1 MSTANELHERQA
13 LLQQLRETGDPA
25 ALAEAA
31 KLQRVYHDD
40 EMAGLAADVYASAMH
55 KGTPPTGWT
64 RASELLREGRL
75 EELYQ
80 RMPEL
85 AKIPKG
91 QLLDYLQPSD
101 SGFRAEIYLPDP
113 AVLGEGYR
121 PVVVP
126 KGSAGSV
133 AGPDGK
139 LHDTTMED
147 FLANNFPQSVGL
159 KTDYYDKAMGL
170 ARRLDLEGANV
181 EYAGHS
187 LAGGMA
193 SAMSAVTGQP
203 ATTFNAA
210 GLHPETARRFLQEI
224 DPGTQVFDVGQR
236 VASYQVA
243 GEFLGDGVQHNID
256 RLDALH
262 RRELAGVLKE
272 MNDWIDHTPDGRAL
286 MTRGLA
292 KLLPE
297 NAQAQAAVGQFVRT
311 LADGDV
317 DRMLKELP
325 LAAGTVHVIPAMR
338 EDGSR
343 LVARDDWKSLTELS
357 NLAGPVLQVAYAASV
372 GAHVGHTAGTVPMA
386 AGQVASHMLDASG
399 DVVRTGTHKA
409 ADFSNVV
416 SGFTGDAAQAAV
428 RAGGEG
434 LARTREAAGRVEAAV
449 DHAQGA
455 VQDKAAWAGASV
467 LDGIGNI
474 DLLPDSW
481 QRGLHGQAEELR
493 HDGHAARARNQVEAA
508 EAAQHARHDAQ
519 GYRTAAEAGARS
531 VDRIVSNVQHVQ
543 RVALEG
549 AGERVDAGL
558 DTAGHLVR
566 ETARHAPT
574 IGAAAGAATT
584 GGLVAGTHASDAVSL
599 AKTAGLVAGAAPSGN
614 EAFQRHLSGTFVP
627 SVEAQVDREE
637 ASARKL
643 LESLRERQHVETPQ
657 APAAAADITQRDHP
671 GHARYQQALDAIERS
686 PNIPPG
692 TFAGERLQQA
702 AANLAFA
709 SLAGAERPQGGP
721 NEHLDR
727 IDFVVFNKDRSGLIA
742 GQGDIGDPTS
752 KLAFLPAAQDN
763 ATTLTQASQQVQ
775 DTLTQQQ
782 TQAQAVA
789 QQQMLPTQDDP
800 GPKGPRLS

>member
-1 MSTANELHERQA
+1 MSTLNELYERQA
-13 LLQQLRETGDPA
+13 LLQQLRETGDPVA
-25 ALAEAA
+25 MAEAA
-31 KLQRVYHDD
+31 KLQRSYHDD

-55 KGTPPTGWT
+55 QGKSPTGWT

-75 EELYQ
+75 DDLYQ

-85 AKIPKG
+85 AKIPKD
-91 QLLDYLQPSD
+91 QLQDMLEPDN

-113 AVLGEGYR
+113 AVLGEGYK

-170 ARRLDLEGANV
+170 ARELNRHGATV

-193 SAMSAVTGQP
+193 SAMSAVTGQQ

-210 GLHPETARRFLQEI
+210 GLHPETARRFAQEN
-224 DPGTQVFDVGQR
+224 PGTQTFDVSQR

-243 GEFLGDGVQHNID
+243 GEFLGDGVQHNVD

-262 RRELAGVLKE
+262 RRELAGVLRE
-272 MNDWIDHTPDGRAL
+272 MNDWIDHPPDGRAL
-286 MTRGLA
+286 MQRGLA
-292 KLLPE
+292 NLFPGKI
-297 NAQAQAAVGQFVRT
+297 QQQAAVSQFVRT

-325 LAAGTVHVIPAMR
+325 LAAGTVHPIPAMR

-343 LVARDDWKSLTELS
+343 LVTRDDWRSLTELS
-357 NLAGPVLQVAYAASV
+357 NLAGPVLQVAHAASV
-372 GAHVGHTAGTVPMA
+372 GAHVGHTVGTVPMA
-386 AGQVASHMLDASG
+386 AGQVASHALDASG

-416 SGFTGDAAQAAV
+416 SGFTGDATQAAV

-434 LARTREAAGRVEAAV
+434 VARTREAAGRVEAAV

-455 VQDKAAWAGASV
+455 VQDKAARAGASV
-467 LDGIGNI
+467 LDGIGGI

-481 QRGLHGQAEELR
+481 QRGLHRQADDLR
-493 HDGHAARARNQVEAA
+493 HDGHAARVRNQVEAA
-508 EAAQHARHDAQ
+508 EVVQHAQHDAQ
-519 GYRTAAEAGARS
+519 GYRAAAEAGARS
-531 VDRIVSNVQHVQ
+531 VDRIVSNVQHGQ
-543 RVALEG
+543 RVVLEG
-549 AGERVDAGL
+549 AGGRVDAGL

-574 IGAAAGAATT
+574 MGAAAGAATT
-584 GGLVAGTHASDAVSL
+584 GGLVAGTHANDAVSMV
-599 AKTAGLVAGAAPSGN
+599 KTAGLVAGAAPSGN

-643 LESLRERQHVETPQ
+643 LESLRERQHAETPQ
-657 APAAAADITQRDHP
+657 APAAAAADITQRDHP

-692 TFAGERLQQA
+692 TFSGERLQQA

-709 SLAGAERPQGGP
+709 SFAGAERPQGGQ

-763 ATTLTQASQQVQ
+763 TTTLTQASQQVQ

-782 TQAQAVA
+782 TVAQAMA
-789 QQQMLPTQDDP
+789 QQQIPPTQDDP

>member
-1 MSTANELHERQA
+1 MSTLNELHERQT

-25 ALAEAA
+25 AMAEAA
-31 KLQRVYHDD
+31 KLQRSYHDD

-55 KGTPPTGWT
+55 QGTPPTGWT

-75 EELYQ
+75 DDLYQ

-85 AKIPKG
+85 AKVPVEDLKEMLEPKR
-91 QLLDYLQPSD
+91 

-113 AVLGEGYR
+113 AVLGEGYK

-170 ARRLDLEGANV
+170 ARELNRHGATV

-210 GLHPETARRFLQEI
+210 GLHPETARRFAKEI
-224 DPGTQVFDVGQR
+224 DPGTQTFDVSQR

-243 GEFLGDGVQHNID
+243 GEFLGDGVQHNVD

-262 RRELAGVLKE
+262 RRELAGVLRE
-272 MNDWIDHTPDGRAL
+272 MNDWMEHTPDGRAL
-286 MTRGLA
+286 MQRGLA
-292 KLLPE
+292 NLFPGKI
-297 NAQAQAAVGQFVRT
+297 QQQAAVGQFVRT

-325 LAAGTVHVIPAMR
+325 LAAGTVHAIPAMR

-357 NLAGPVLQVAYAASV
+357 NLAGPVLQVAHAASV
-372 GAHVGHTAGTVPMA
+372 GAHVGHTVGTVPMA
-386 AGQVASHMLDASG
+386 AGQVASRALDASG
-399 DVVRTGTHKA
+399 DVVHTGFHKA

-416 SGFTGDAAQAAV
+416 SGFAGDATQAAV
-428 RAGGEG
+428 RVGGEG
-434 LARTREAAGRVEAAV
+434 VARTREAAGRVEAAV

-455 VQDKAAWAGASV
+455 MQDKAARAGASV
-467 LDGIGNI
+467 LDGIGGI
-474 DLLPDSW
+474 DLLPDNW
-481 QRGLHGQAEELR
+481 QRGLHRQAEELR
-493 HDGHAARARNQVEAA
+493 HDGHAARARNQVEAT

-519 GYRTAAEAGARS
+519 GYRAAAEAGARL
-531 VDRIVSNVQHVQ
+531 VDRTVSNVQHGQ
-543 RVALEG
+543 RVVLEG
-549 AGERVDAGL
+549 GGGRVDAGL

-574 IGAAAGAATT
+574 MGAAAGAATT
-584 GGLVAGTHASDAVSL
+584 GGLVAGTHVNDAVSM

-775 DTLTQQQ
+775 DTLAQQQ
-782 TQAQAVA
+782 TLTQAVA
-789 QQQMLPTQDDP
+789 QQQMVPTQDDP